1 MSYAWLRRT
10 RNTWDWVRVWNI
22 VLFSTTTWFCESQT
36 NTKLL
41 VVAFLY
47 DDENKVSHPLARS
60 FVRRG
65 VAFLTTFII
74 RIKSY
79 TCMRDTNVTLNKL
92 LVKCRSMKSNYDVLT
107 NVVLI

>member
-65 VAFLTTFII
+65 VAFFNDIHNQDQI
-74 RIKSY
+74 Y
-79 TCMRDTNVTLNKL
+79 TCMRDTNVTLKKL
-92 LVKCRSMKSNYDVLT
+92 LVKCRSTKSNYDVLT